1 MRRRIFDATA
11 TTVVLGLL
19 IPLAGCGSPGGSADD
34 SGTLRLVAAEYGDTS
49 TNSSSKVFWDKVTAD
64 FTASNPDIKVQVEI
78 LPWADIDREVSRMV
92 KDGNAP
98 DMALMGGY
106 SDFAAQG
113 KLYSAPELLSVSA
126 EANFLQPLSDAGSV
140 HNTLYGLPFV
150 ASSRLL
156 FYNEKL
162 LADAGVITKGSKDG
176 WKPKTWSDLKAAA
189 TALKAEGVKTPLAM
203 PLGPEEAHAEAMI
216 WELSNGGGYADNSG
230 NYSLASEQNIMTF
243 KWIKEHLVTP
253 GLVGPVPPSKLNR
266 ADAFAAF
273 ERGEVGMLNGYPQLA
288 HEARAKGITVG
299 AVAMPASDML
309 NTGEVP
315 PNVGVADW
323 MMAFKQNGHREEIGK
338 FLEFVYRD
346 KNLSDF
352 AGRYHLLPSTVS
364 ASRTMA
370 GTSGMD
376 KNDQQFLNALR
387 GAQLYP
393 VNDPSWVVI
402 SDTIKRN
409 IGRAVDPGADPKA
422 VLEEIASKANE
433 AKKAR

>member
-1 MRRRIFDATA
+1 MRRRNFGAAA

-19 IPLAGCGSPGGSADD
+19 IPLAGCGSSGGNADD
-34 SGTLRLVAAEYGDTS
+34 SRTIRLVAAEYGDSPAT
-49 TNSSSKVFWDKVTAD
+49 SSKAFWDKMTAD
-64 FTASNPDIKVQVEI
+64 FTASNPGIEVEVQL
-78 LPWADIDREVSRMV
+78 LPWADIDSEVSRMV
-92 KDGNAP
+92 KAGDAP
-98 DMALMGGY
+98 DMALMGSY

-126 EANFLQPLSDAGSV
+126 EANFLQPLADAGSV
-140 HNTLYGLPFV
+140 RNTLYGLPFV

-162 LADAGVITKGSKDG
+162 LTDAGVIGKDAKNG
-176 WKPKTWSDLKAAA
+176 WQPKTWQDLKSAAK
-189 TALKAEGVKTPLAM
+189 ALKEKGVKFPYAM

-230 NYSLASEQNIMTF
+230 NYSLASEQNIETF
-243 KWIKEHLVTP
+243 RWIKANLVVP
-253 GLVGPVPPSKLNR
+253 GLLGPTPPSQLNR

-273 ERGEVGMLNGYPQLA
+273 ARGEVGMLNGYPSLA
-288 HEARAKGITVG
+288 HEARSKGITVG
-299 AVAMPASDML
+299 AVTMPVSDML
-309 NTGEVP
+309 GSGELP

-323 MMAFKQNGHREEIGK
+323 MMAFRQNGHREEIGK
-338 FLEFVYRD
+338 FLDFVYRD

-370 GTSGMD
+370 GSSGMD
-376 KNDQQFLNALR
+376 ENDQQFLTALR
-387 GAQLYP
+387 SAQLYP
-393 VNDPSWVVI
+393 VDDPSWMTI

-409 IGRAVDPGADPKA
+409 IGRAVDPSGDPKA
-422 VLEEIASKANE
+422 VLEEIAAKANE
-433 AKKAR
+433 AKKG

>member
-1 MRRRIFDATA
+1 MRRRIFSAAA

-19 IPLAGCGSPGGSADD
+19 IPLAGCGGPGGSADD
-34 SGTLRLVAAEYGDTS
+34 DGTLRLVAAEYGDTS
-49 TNSSSKVFWDKVTAD
+49 TNSSKDFWDKVTDD
-64 FTASNPDIKVQVEI
+64 FTASNPGIKVQVEL

-92 KDGNAP
+92 KAGNAP

-126 EANFLQPLSDAGSV
+126 EANFLQPLADAGSV
-140 HNTLYGLPFV
+140 RNTLYGLPFV

-162 LADAGVITKGSKDG
+162 FTDAGIIPKDSKNG
-176 WKPKTWSDLKAAA
+176 WQPKTWLDLKAAA
-189 TALKAEGVKTPLAM
+189 VALKAEGVKTPFAL

-243 KWIKEHLVTP
+243 KWIKQHLVAP
-253 GLVGPVPPSKLNR
+253 GLLGPTPPSQLNR

-273 ERGEVGMLNGYPQLA
+273 VNGEVGMLNGYPQLA
-288 HEARAKGITVG
+288 HEARNKGIKVG
-299 AVAMPASDML
+299 AVAMPVSDTL
-309 NTGEVP
+309 NTGQVP

-323 MMAFKQNGHREEIGK
+323 MMAFKQNGHRAEIGK
-338 FLEFVYRD
+338 FLDFVYRD

-370 GTSGMD
+370 GSSGMD
-376 KNDQQFLNALR
+376 ENDQQFLNALR

-393 VNDPSWVVI
+393 VNDPSWVII

-409 IGRAVDPGADPKA
+409 IGRAVDPSGDPKA
-422 VLEEIASKANE
+422 VLEEIAAKANE
-433 AKKAR
+433 AKKAAR